1 MDNIWGLAIAA
12 MTPLLT
18 LAYLMG
24 VRRMP
29 AHYAAIS
36 ATAVAMTIAV
46 TVWRVPV
53 PQAVAVFGNGFC
65 FGLFPILWIV
75 VNGLWLYNLTVE
87 SGDFDKMKA
96 TLTALTQDQRLQAL
110 LIAFAFGSF
119 LESTVGFGTPVAITA
134 AMLIG
139 LGFEPMKAAMVCLIA
154 NTVPGVFS
162 AIGIPLL
169 IAARVTGIEV
179 EEISR
184 QVGKILPVLGL
195 LLPLW
200 LTVALTGW
208 QRTRPILAA
217 LILTGLVFSVSLFL
231 TSHFLNVYLAGIA
244 TAVTT
249 IVCMIALI
257 WWIDRQ
263 RRPDYQ
269 RLRSA
274 PIAWRSYLI
283 LAALIFL
290 WADERWLG
298 FKPLLEQLESGLPF
312 YQIAWPHLPGV
323 YYKLQLFSSPG
334 TAVFF
339 ACLVSIASTPRRSY
353 QQGIGCL
360 GRTVVQLGRPI
371 ATISTVLG
379 LAYLMNVSGMSA
391 AIGYALT
398 STGQA
403 YPFFSPVLGWLGA
416 FLTGGVASS
425 NALFG
430 VMQTTAAAGIGVDPI
445 LTVAANSAGAA
456 TGKMVSAQS
465 LSVLAA
471 LPGLKN
477 REGEVFGA
485 VLGHSLAMVILLGI
499 VVALVAV

>member
-1 MDNIWGLAIAA
+1 
-12 MTPLLT
+12 
-18 LAYLMG
+18 
-24 VRRMP
+24 
-29 AHYAAIS
+29 
-36 ATAVAMTIAV
+36 MTIAV
-46 TVWRVPV
+46 TAWRIPV
-53 PQAVAVFGNGFC
+53 SQAVAVFGNGFC

-75 VNGLWLYNLTVE
+75 VNGLWLYNISVE

-96 TLTALTQDQRLQAL
+96 TLTALTPDHRLQSL

-119 LESTVGFGTPVAITA
+119 LEATVGFGTPVAITV

-139 LGFEPMKAAMVCLIA
+139 LGFEPMKAALVCLLA

-162 AIGIPLL
+162 AIGIPLV
-169 IAARVTGIEV
+169 IAARVTGVEV
-179 EEISR
+179 EELSR
-184 QVGKILPVLGL
+184 QVGKIIPVLGW

-200 LTVALTGW
+200 LTLALVGW
-208 QRTRPILAA
+208 RRTRPILPTLGITGTVFAA
-217 LILTGLVFSVSLFL
+217 SLFL
-231 TSHFLNVYLAGIA
+231 FSHWFNVFLAGIA
-244 TAVTT
+244 TAVTAIICV
-249 IVCMIALI
+249 IVVI
-257 WWIDRQ
+257 RQSEPQ
-263 RRPDYQ
+263 RRTDW
-269 RLRSA
+269 RELGSA
-274 PIAWRSYLI
+274 PVAWRPYLI

-298 FKPLLEQLESGLPF
+298 FKPLLQQLEGSLP
-312 YQIAWPHLPGV
+312 L
-323 YYKLQLFSSPG
+323 LSSPG

-339 ACLVSIASTPRRSY
+339 ACLVSVAISPKLSFR
-353 QQGIGCL
+353 QGFGCL
-360 GRTVVQLGRPI
+360 GRTVVQLGRSI

-379 LAYLMNVSGMSA
+379 LAYLMNFSGMSA
-391 AIGYALT
+391 AIGQALT
-398 STGQA
+398 STGRV
-403 YPFFSPVLGWLGA
+403 YPFFSPLLGWLGA

-430 VMQTTAAAGIGVDPI
+430 VMQTTAAAGIGIDPL

-477 REGEVFGA
+477 REGEVFQLVFA
-485 VLGHSLAMVILLGI
+485 HSLAMVILLGI

>member
-1 MDNIWGLAIAA
+1 MDNVWGLAIAA
-12 MTPLLT
+12 MTPLFV

-24 VRRMP
+24 VRRIP

-36 ATAVAMTIAV
+36 ATMVAMTIAV
-46 TVWRVPV
+46 TVWRVPI
-53 PQAVAVFGNGFC
+53 PQVVAVFGNGLC

-96 TLTALTQDQRLQAL
+96 TLTALTEDPRLQAL

-119 LESTVGFGTPVAITA
+119 LEATVGFGTPVAITA

-139 LGFEPMKAAMVCLIA
+139 LGFEPMKAALLCLIA

-169 IAARVTGIEV
+169 IAARVTGVEV

-208 QRTRPILAA
+208 QRTRSILDV
-217 LILTGLVFSVSLFL
+217 LIFTGLAFAASLFL
-231 TSHFLNVYLAGIA
+231 TSHFLNVYLAGIT
-244 TAVTT
+244 TAVAA
-249 IVCMIALI
+249 IVFMIAVI
-257 WWIDRQ
+257 WRIDRQ
-263 RRPDYQ
+263 RRLNYRQ
-269 RLRSA
+269 FSNA
-274 PIAWRSYLI
+274 PAAWRSYLI
-283 LAALIFL
+283 LAMLIFL
-290 WADERWLG
+290 WADERWIG
-298 FKPLLEQLESGLPF
+298 FKPLLEKLESGLPF
-312 YQIAWPHLPGV
+312 YQIAWPHLPGL
-323 YYKLQLFSSPG
+323 YYKLPLFSSPG

-339 ACLVSIASTPRRSY
+339 ACFVSIASTPRCSFR
-353 QQGIGCL
+353 QGLRCL
-360 GRTVVQLGRPI
+360 GKTVVQLVRSI

-379 LAYLMNVSGMSA
+379 LAYLMNFSGMSA
-391 AIGYALT
+391 AIGHALT

-403 YPFFSPVLGWLGA
+403 FPFFSPVLGWLGA

-430 VMQTTAAAGIGVDPI
+430 VMQTTAAAGLGLDPT

-477 REGEVFGA
+477 REGEVFRA
-485 VLGHSLAMVILLGI
+485 ALGHSLAMVVLLGI
-499 VVALVAV
+499 VVALVTV

>member
-1 MDNIWGLAIAA
+1 MDTVWGPAIAA
-12 MTPLLT
+12 MTPLVV

-24 VRRMP
+24 VRRIP
-29 AHYAAIS
+29 AHYAALS
-36 ATAVAMTIAV
+36 AATVAMTIAV

-75 VNGLWLYNLTVE
+75 VNGLWLYNLSVE

-96 TLTALTQDQRLQAL
+96 TLTEFTPDHRLQSL

-119 LESTVGFGTPVAITA
+119 LEATVGFGTPVAITV

-139 LGFEPMKAAMVCLIA
+139 LGFEPMKAALVCLLA

-162 AIGIPLL
+162 AIGIPLV
-169 IAARVTGIEV
+169 IAARVTGMEV
-179 EEISR
+179 EELSR
-184 QVGKILPVLGL
+184 QVGKIIPVLGW

-200 LTVALTGW
+200 LTLALVGW
-208 QRTRPILAA
+208 RRTRPILPALGITGTVFAA
-217 LILTGLVFSVSLFL
+217 SLFL
-231 TSHFLNVYLAGIA
+231 FSHWLNVYLAGIV
-244 TAVTT
+244 TAVTA
-249 IVCMIALI
+249 IICVIAVI
-257 WWIDRQ
+257 RQ
-263 RRPDYQ
+263 SEPQCRTDWRQ
-269 RLRSA
+269 WGSA
-274 PIAWRSYLI
+274 PVAWRPYLI

-298 FKPLLEQLESGLPF
+298 FKPLLQQLEGNLP
-312 YQIAWPHLPGV
+312 L
-323 YYKLQLFSSPG
+323 LSSPG

-339 ACLVSIASTPRRSY
+339 ACLVSVAISPKHSLR
-353 QQGIGCL
+353 QGFGCL
-360 GRTVVQLGRPI
+360 GRTVVQLRRSI

-379 LAYLMNVSGMSA
+379 LAYLMNFSGMSA
-391 AIGYALT
+391 AIGQALT
-398 STGQA
+398 STGRL
-403 YPFFSPVLGWLGA
+403 YPFFSPLLGWLGA

-430 VMQTTAAAGIGVDPI
+430 VMQTTAAAGIGIDP
-445 LTVAANSAGAA
+445 LVTVAANSAGAA

-477 REGEVFGA
+477 REGEVFRL
-485 VLGHSLAMVILLGI
+485 VFVHSLAMVVLLGI